1 MMMKLGPVIWM
12 FSKTRAPD
20 CAISVLIAERTAGLT
35 WPWMSLATVNPFPSA
50 ITEPRIP
57 VVFRRNS
64 PRIFPSCPSMP
75 SSEKLERA
83 AFRRDSLRCIPF
95 PPGPVQDRGLLE
107 QHRAAGIRLLH
118 EAEERAS
125 RRPDDEKQ
133 FVGPIPHAAQPDDQ
147 QRGSECRREADGNCG
162 SANEHRQRDE
172 PHRERTEEPLDPL
185 FHDEHSGPP
194 DVLVHAREREKRDRQ
209 ESRDGPEECEE
220 ADDNPEVCHGWS
232 NARLR
237 IACLTPIYLSLRM
250 FSFVTN
256 LRGRFRGS
264 LSVGPD
270 PSGLRLSETSEGR
283 SGYSGLPHLRQKAAS
298 SISRLPQFRHLT
310 FTTSFG
316 GAGSTRGVL
325 VAPRVVERACCM
337 YVSRA
342 SGDIPA
348 PPPIAP
354 SAPPITT
361 DMNALR
367 SMVPPSPIRV
377 KPNPPTAYGRYQPP
391 GLPRPVMFPL
401 SGGGLMY
408 ESSCP
413 SLSAE

>member
-35 WPWMSLATVNPFPSA
+35 WAWMSLATVNPFPSA

-64 PRIFPSCPSMP
+64 LKIFPSCPSMP

-95 PPGPVQDRGLLE
+95 
-107 QHRAAGIRLLH
+107 
-118 EAEERAS
+118 
-125 RRPDDEKQ
+125 
-133 FVGPIPHAAQPDDQ
+133 
-147 QRGSECRREADGNCG
+147 
-162 SANEHRQRDE
+162 
-172 PHRERTEEPLDPL
+172 
-185 FHDEHSGPP
+185 PP

-237 IACLTPIYLSLRM
+237 IACLRPIYLSLRM

-283 SGYSGLPHLRQKAAS
+283 SG
-298 SISRLPQFRHLT
+298 
-310 FTTSFG
+310 
-316 GAGSTRGVL
+316 
-325 VAPRVVERACCM
+325 
-337 YVSRA
+337 
-342 SGDIPA
+342 
-348 PPPIAP
+348 
-354 SAPPITT
+354 
-361 DMNALR
+361 
-367 SMVPPSPIRV
+367 
-377 KPNPPTAYGRYQPP
+377 
-391 GLPRPVMFPL
+391 
-401 SGGGLMY
+401 
-408 ESSCP
+408 
-413 SLSAE
+413 